1 MKIHAHSQSLNYPPA
16 HQEAG
21 KTANKDQNTTFPKPL
36 ESDSSKNTSKNFDDN
51 KSTSEYNNIHNELNK
66 EELEKI
72 QELKQRDLEVR
83 NHEAA
88 HLAAAGQYAT
98 SGAKF
103 QYQRG
108 PDGKNYAVGGE
119 VSIDTSAIPNNPEA
133 TIKKAQQI
141 QAAAHAPAAPSN
153 QDRQVAAQASKL
165 ESEARMELAEQRQTN
180 INKSGE
186 ENKTSESENVGN
198 NQHNAIKAYEET
210 SRSNPYSTNNYL
222 NYTV

>member
-1 MKIHAHSQSLNYPPA
+1 MKIHAYSQIRSYSPV

-21 KTANKDQNTTFPKPL
+21 KTVDKDQ
-36 ESDSSKNTSKNFDDN
+36 KNTSPAPVENNSSINTHRKSDDN
-51 KSTSEYNNIHNELNK
+51 KSNTANTNTRNEPNA
-66 EELEKI
+66 EELKKV

-83 NHEAA
+83 THEAA

-98 SGAKF
+98 GGAKF

-141 QAAAHAPAAPSN
+141 QAAARAPAEPSS
-153 QDRQVAAQASKL
+153 QDRQVAAEASKM
-165 ESEARMELAEQRQTN
+165 ESEARVDLAEQRQEK
-180 INKSGE
+180 ISKSKE
-186 ENKTSESENVGN
+186 ENKTTESDNVDN
-198 NQHNAIKAYEET
+198 NKRNAIKAYEEIGGT
-210 SRSNPYSTNNYL
+210 NSRSTNNYL
-222 NYTV
+222 SYTV